1 MAEEIKSN
9 KSMKFD
15 KIQIKLASPENILE
29 WSHGE
34 VTKPETINYRT
45 LKPEKDDFSAKE
57 YLVLARTGSATA
69 VSIRRLRTR
78 ALSAINVVLRLL
90 RPA

>member
-15 KIQIKLASPENILE
+15 KIQIKLASPESILE

-34 VTKPETINYRT
+34 VTKPETINT
-45 LKPEKDDFSAKE
+45 ELKARKRWS
-57 YLVLARTGSATA
+57 VL
-69 VSIRRLRTR
+69 
-78 ALSAINVVLRLL
+78 
-90 RPA
+90 